1 MTALVWSSLLS
12 TVCTASSHE
21 FVSEESLM
29 MMIMRIMMMFMIMML
44 TVVTITSK
52 MPETGGSIASEHGA
66 VDDIDRV
73 EGESPGHHCC
83 HH

>member
-1 MTALVWSSLLS
+1 
-12 TVCTASSHE
+12 
-21 FVSEESLM
+21 M
-29 MMIMRIMMMFMIMML
+29 MMIMRIMMMLMMTMIM
-44 TVVTITSK
+44 TITSK

>member
-1 MTALVWSSLLS
+1 ML
-12 TVCTASSHE
+12 
-21 FVSEESLM
+21 